1 MEAVVAQI
9 HIEGIRPPPAVNRA
23 ASLYPITP
31 TTPVLPVVTPKDRL
45 DRDRLFDLA
54 KVQPPAHN

>member
-54 KVQPPAHN
+54 KV